1 MQELIEKAD
10 VLIEALPYIRNFS
23 GKSIVVKYGGSA
35 MQEEELKQDFARDIV
50 LMKYVGMNP
59 VVVHGGG
66 PQINNMLDKL
76 GMEAKFVQ
84 GIRVTD
90 KETMDVVEMV
100 LLGKINK
107 EIVARLNHLGGR
119 AVGLSGHDGGLIQVQ
134 QFGTH
139 AAAAT
144 GKQPPEMGLV
154 GEITAINTKVIE
166 VLDGDRF
173 IPVIAPIGEG
183 KNGQSYNINADTVAG
198 EIAACLRAEKLVYL
212 TDVKGIL
219 DEKGELISSAS
230 RSHIRELIKQGVIE
244 GGMIPKVESCLR
256 ALEAGVPKAHIIDG
270 RIRHALLLEIFTD
283 TGIGTQMVKD

>member
-119 AVGLSGHDGGLIQVQ
+119 AVGLSGHDGGLIQAQ
-134 QFGTH
+134 QFGMR

-166 VLDGDRF
+166 VLDRDRF

-183 KNGQSYNINADTVAG
+183 QNGQSYNINADTVAG